1 MSQGKMIKITDDVL
15 KAIISEIH
23 NRAEKPPAGFLS
35 IDEWEVRW
43 KCKRS
48 CAKRYLNIG
57 VKMGIL
63 KRIELRRLNA
73 GFVRHAPYYG
83 PVTKKAKN
91 YLKHEK
97 TKQTKKNR

>member
-1 MSQGKMIKITDDVL
+1 MIKITDDVL

-23 NRAEKPPAGFLS
+23 NRAEKAPPGFLS
-35 IDEWEVRW
+35 LDEWEARW

-57 VKMGIL
+57 VKMGL
-63 KRIELRRLNA
+63 LDRIELRRLNA
-73 GFVRHAPYYG
+73 GFVRRAPYYG
-83 PVTKKAKN
+83 PAKKTF
-91 YLKHEK
+91 KHEK